1 MDCWFTPYSDIKIVG
16 MIFFPILCRGHY
28 FLLCFDILHYRYEI
42 TDNDS
47 DPTSKTLKY
56 GDSLEDMKDMLYK
69 FFNIIHHGRSALCAC
84 LDTKRLQMSRRDSK
98 NKTYCGVF
106 LMRHMDSY
114 VG

>member
-56 GDSLEDMKDMLYK
+56 GDSLEDMAS
-69 FFNIIHHGRSALCAC
+69 RSPSGIVDLLTGTLVCC
-84 LDTKRLQMSRRDSK
+84 T
-98 NKTYCGVF
+98 N
-106 LMRHMDSY
+106 
-114 VG
+114 